1 MDPALWIFVVV
12 YLGMALGGLPWLKL
26 DRSGIALLGAVLFC
40 SLGGMTLQSAWNAVD
55 APTLSLLLGLML
67 LSAQLRLGGFYARIT
82 RRIAADGPAPE
93 RLLLSVM
100 LAAGLLSA
108 LLTNDVICLGMAP
121 ALVDIAHRR
130 GLDPVPLLLGLAAA
144 SNLGSAAT
152 ILGNP
157 QNLLIGQA
165 LDVPFL
171 GYLAVGAPPAVLS
184 LLFAFAVIRRAYRG
198 RFLRAEPPRSEP
210 DRPFDRW
217 QTGKGLVLL
226 VLLVVA
232 LCFEPLP
239 RAVLCLLC
247 GGATLCSRRL
257 HARDLMGEIDWPL
270 LVLFAGLFVVHA
282 GLQQAG
288 HPERWLQAATTAGL
302 DLRDPDALFWVT
314 ATGSNLVS
322 NVPLVM
328 LLLPFSAGPEAA
340 AVLCLASSF
349 AGNLLLFGSIANLI
363 VVEQAQRLGVSPRGR
378 GWFAEHMRLGVP
390 ITLGSLA
397 IAWAWLRV
405 CAG

>member
-184 LLFAFAVIRRAYRG
+184 LLFAVAVIRRAYRG

-210 DRPFDRW
+210 NRP
-217 QTGKGLVLL
+217 
-226 VLLVVA
+226 
-232 LCFEPLP
+232 
-239 RAVLCLLC
+239 
-247 GGATLCSRRL
+247 
-257 HARDLMGEIDWPL
+257 
-270 LVLFAGLFVVHA
+270 
-282 GLQQAG
+282 
-288 HPERWLQAATTAGL
+288 
-302 DLRDPDALFWVT
+302 
-314 ATGSNLVS
+314 
-322 NVPLVM
+322 
-328 LLLPFSAGPEAA
+328 SA
-340 AVLCLASSF
+340 
-349 AGNLLLFGSIANLI
+349 NT
-363 VVEQAQRLGVSPRGR
+363 R
-378 GWFAEHMRLGVP
+378 
-390 ITLGSLA
+390 
-397 IAWAWLRV
+397 
-405 CAG
+405 